1 MAARFPSKLKIDRV
15 ALSAVLDRVRP
26 ATLHFIGPDVTD
38 WDVLSPFSFEA
49 NLALVLL
56 FSMLEFG
63 SVSCV
68 GCSFVWIFCIR
79 LAMFSFCVTY
89 LFFPDVKIW
98 QKKHDFF
105 GQI

>member
-1 MAARFPSKLKIDRV
+1 MAARFPSKLRIDRV
-15 ALSAVLDRVRP
+15 ALRVRS
-26 ATLHFIGPDVTD
+26 GPFSSGDLAFYRADVTD

-49 NLALVLL
+49 NLTLVLL

-63 SVSCV
+63 PVSCY

-89 LFFPDVKIW
+89 LFLPDVEIW
-98 QKKHDFF
+98 PKKKS
-105 GQI
+105 